1 MDLLEKTKHPSRL
14 MGSQHH
20 LNSTIS
26 FRFSSYLRVCD
37 MVACFEGMGVFGVGT
52 SAAAMVLLDED
63 VASLPWFD
71 SFSQEALADYSIS
84 TSYFPEGKQFSFS
97 IMTDSVGSS
106 YVPSSVNNLLKQWL
120 ILLAILPS
128 KTMKNNLLKF
138 ILKHEE
144 ESISV
149 SKIILKIVS
158 SYCLNCRFSF
168 SFSLLNQP
176 TNQATIV
183 PSQLL
188 LLNSHCNIYTLC
200 IHIVT
205 LAYLVSC

>member
-1 MDLLEKTKHPSRL
+1 VTWLLV
-14 MGSQHH
+14 
-20 LNSTIS
+20 
-26 FRFSSYLRVCD
+26 LR
-37 MVACFEGMGVFGVGT
+37 EWGVFGVGT
-52 SAAAMVLLDED
+52 AAAAMVLLDED

-71 SFSQEALADYSIS
+71 SFSQEALADYSVS

-144 ESISV
+144 ESMSV
-149 SKIILKIVS
+149 SKIVLKIVS
-158 SYCLNCRFSF
+158 SCLLGLQILIFLF
-168 SFSLLNQP
+168 ITQP
-176 TNQATIV
+176 ANHHPFAAAAAE
-183 PSQLL
+183 L
-188 LLNSHCNIYTLC
+188 TL
-200 IHIVT
+200 
-205 LAYLVSC
+205 